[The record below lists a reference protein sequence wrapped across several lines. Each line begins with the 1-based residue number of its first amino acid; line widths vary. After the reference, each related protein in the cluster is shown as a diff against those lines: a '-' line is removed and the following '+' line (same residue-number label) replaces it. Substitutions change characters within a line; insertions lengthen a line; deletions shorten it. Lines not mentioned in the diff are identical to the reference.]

1 MNPMIGS
8 VFDPYDRKA
17 RLYPALLA
25 IVVPVVAALIVVPA
39 YSNQI
44 INLASIAVALGGLM
58 LLSSLGRERGKR
70 IEPGLFEKWGGI
82 PTTQLLLRSTSNL
95 DHLTLERYR
104 KFLEARVSGLRFLDE
119 EVESVDLK
127 NAIAVCESS
136 VKWLREATR
145 DTKKFPLVF
154 SENTNY
160 GFRRNLLGVKPAA
173 LLLSIASMLAVGTH
187 AWIVGAGEWGSVPI
201 HSWLAAAVALVGL
214 LFWIFVVTS
223 EFVKTTAFAY
233 ATALLAAC
241 DSPHLAPAASKA
253 RKENDK
259 AKS

>member
-1 MNPMIGS
+1 MNRMLGS
-8 VFDPYDRKA
+8 ILDPYDRKA

-25 IVVPVVAALIVVPA
+25 IMVPVVAALLIVSG
-39 YSNQI
+39 YSSQI
-44 INLASIAVALGGLM
+44 VNLASTAVALGGLM

-70 IEPGLFEKWGGI
+70 IEPSLFEKWGGT
-82 PTTQLLLRSTSNL
+82 PTTQLLLQSASSL
-95 DHLTLERYR
+95 DHLTLQRYR
-104 KFLEARVSGLRFLDE
+104 QFLEARVSGLRFPD
-119 EVESVDLK
+119 VESEAANVK

-173 LLLSIASMLAVGTH
+173 LFLSIATLLAMGAH
-187 AWIVGAGEWGSVPI
+187 AWIAGITQLSGVPVQ
-201 HSWLAAAVALVGL
+201 SWLAGVVALVGS
-214 LFWIFVVTS
+214 LFWIFIVTP

-233 ATALLAAC
+233 ATALLATC
-241 DSPHLAPAASKA
+241 DSPHLAPPPSKT
-253 RKENDK
+253 RKVSDK
-259 AKS
+259 TKS